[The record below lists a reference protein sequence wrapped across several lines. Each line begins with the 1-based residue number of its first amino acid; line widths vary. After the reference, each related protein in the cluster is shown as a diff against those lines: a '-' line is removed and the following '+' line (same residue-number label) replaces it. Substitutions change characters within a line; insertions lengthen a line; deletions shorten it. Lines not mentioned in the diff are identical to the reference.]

1 MVKVCDNGLC
11 NQEKKKTISKFRLL
25 LWCLAVS
32 DMVSVVVLSI
42 MHRIVTSLSNVRT
55 SMVVLLLTLVVAMLL
70 C

>member
-1 MVKVCDNGLC
+1 MC
-11 NQEKKKTISKFRLL
+11 NQEEEEKKKNRISKFRLL

-32 DMVSVVVLSI
+32 DTVSVVVLSI